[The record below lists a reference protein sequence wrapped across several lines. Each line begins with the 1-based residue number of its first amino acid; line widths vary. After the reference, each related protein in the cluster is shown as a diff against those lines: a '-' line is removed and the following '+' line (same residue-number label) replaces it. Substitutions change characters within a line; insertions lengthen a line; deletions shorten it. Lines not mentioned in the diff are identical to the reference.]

1 MRSWSWMQCNGN
13 IMERLA
19 NAARDFNSVSLR
31 LHLAATYAG
40 VASNAEATI
49 LYSFLLV
56 VVDASSNLTGR
67 HSYSPT
73 GVFLYL

>member
-1 MRSWSWMQCNGN
+1 MQCNGN

>member
-1 MRSWSWMQCNGN
+1 
-13 IMERLA
+13 MERLA
-19 NAARDFNSVSLR
+19 NAARDFNSLSLR

-40 VASNAEATI
+40 IASNAEATT
-49 LYSFLLV
+49 LYSFFITR

-67 HSYSPT
+67 HSHSPT